1 MAEQE
6 ILVLEYP
13 DNVRMR
19 KEMYLNGPNHCAHE
33 IIDNAVDEFVTGFGK
48 CITVEYNPD
57 TQVMI
62 ITDEG
67 RGIPVAL
74 NEKYGVPQIQ
84 LAIGSLHAGGKF
96 VSLSG
101 QVSATGGLNGK
112 QMPL

>member
-33 IIDNAVDEFVTGFGK
+33 IIDNAVDEFVTGYGK
-48 CITVEYNPD
+48 CITVEYNLD

-74 NEKYGVPQIQ
+74 NKKYGVPQVQ
-84 LAIGSLHAGGKF
+84 LALASLHAGNKF
-96 VSLSG
+96 NFANG
-101 QVSATGGLNGK
+101 QTSATGGLNGK
-112 QMPL
+112 LMPL